1 MKTIAAVAIL
11 FSLSTAIFAQAAP
24 KAPKP
29 PIKLI
34 HKPIAMTAYRL
45 EFQVAAQTFFVNS
58 IGGNFALN
66 MAHTSP
72 NDERAFTIQ
81 GEFVPGAGAA
91 AGMLEFKA
99 TLMESNLDD
108 GAGGNYTCQGS
119 TTLKKGQ
126 AQQLA
131 TLGHHVLSLT
141 VKDVQIKKK

>member
-1 MKTIAAVAIL
+1 
-11 FSLSTAIFAQAAP
+11 
-24 KAPKP
+24 
-29 PIKLI
+29 
-34 HKPIAMTAYRL
+34 
-45 EFQVAAQTFFVNS
+45 
-58 IGGNFALN
+58 

-81 GEFVPGAGAA
+81 GELVPGAGAA

-108 GAGGNYTCQGS
+108 GAEGNYTCQGS
-119 TTLKKGQ
+119 TTVKKGQ

-141 VKDVQIKKK
+141 VKDVEIKKNN